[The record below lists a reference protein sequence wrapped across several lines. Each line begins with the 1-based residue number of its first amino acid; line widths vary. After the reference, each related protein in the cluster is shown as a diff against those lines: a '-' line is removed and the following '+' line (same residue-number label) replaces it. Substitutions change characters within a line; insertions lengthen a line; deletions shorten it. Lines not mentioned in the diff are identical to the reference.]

1 MVNVFKNTWD
11 RPKKHS
17 RYHKSNKKNEAKKD
31 SAVRSLLFK
40 ILSVFVIGFLT
51 KKIKERKK

>member
-11 RPKKHS
+11 RPKNHS

-31 SAVRSLLFK
+31 SAVRSLPLK
-40 ILSVFVIGFLT
+40 SYPCSSLVSY
-51 KKIKERKK
+51 

>member
-11 RPKKHS
+11 RPKNHF
-17 RYHKSNKKNEAKKD
+17 RYHKSNKKNAAKKD

>member
-11 RPKKHS
+11 LPKNHS
-17 RYHKSNKKNEAKKD
+17 RYHKSNKKNAAKKD